1 MSDGNRSGVNWM
13 RRKLQPSAAAN
24 ALTSVVL
31 ATPGTPSSSTWPRA
45 ISVVRMS
52 SIDSAPP

>member
-13 RRKLQPSAAAN
+13 RRKLQPSVAAN

-52 SIDSAPP
+52 SIGSVPP